1 MKSLEI
7 DKKRTFSKEEKEN
20 FFQQLENNKEF
31 FKEAFEAMLTIV
43 VSDPKLTEQVAGL
56 IEKDYRNLHIAIV
69 KEQKQAQKNDLP
81 GCCQTH

>member
-7 DKKRTFSKEEKEN
+7 DKKGTFSKEEKEN

-56 IEKDYRNLHIAIV
+56 IEKDYQNFQIAIV
-69 KEQKQAQKNDLP
+69 KEQKQPKKNDLP